1 MWQHEYTADTTAAPH
16 AVWAVLSDLN
26 SWPSWDTSMES
37 VTLDGPFAVGSKVAM
52 TPTGQEPIV
61 SVITQIEENHVYAD
75 ETEFGGTT
83 LRFSHTL
90 TALPEGGTRVLH
102 RLEITGPDADGL
114 GPELGPMITEDFPE
128 AMAGLLAQAERVAR

>member
-1 MWQHEYTADTTAAPH
+1 MWQHEHTADTTAAPH

-26 SWPSWDTSMES
+26 AWPSWDTSMES

-61 SVITQIEENHVYAD
+61 SVITRIEENHVYAD

-83 LRFSHTL
+83 LSFWHTL
-90 TALPEGGTRVLH
+90 TALPDGGTRVLH